1 MVLIRRNEKAVLM
14 LCFYLFLSLF
24 TFLRQPVFAEAGS
37 QVVQVSYFYISAC
50 PSCHD
55 AEEYLAAVSDR
66 CASVLKKKKID
77 LLINKYNTA
86 EGENLN
92 LLQTYLKEYAVPE
105 KEKDLPV
112 VFFGETYI
120 SGEKAIKA
128 RFEKD
133 LLDLKPGVSNVPG
146 KVKSD
151 GNAAFQNFSSFRV
164 LSTLAVGFAN
174 GLTPCSL
181 SMLLFFISLLLARD
195 FNVIKMGLLYCA
207 GKFATYLLLGTLLFK
222 TLGNI
227 NTGWLGSVVKILM
240 LGAVVIFI
248 CLNAMDFMA
257 AKSERYDRIRL
268 QLPAR
273 VRGLNHKWIKAV
285 SNADNPAALLWIS
298 LLLGVLTSIGEFLCT
313 GQIYLTTILYVLHS
327 NTELNIRAFLYFIEY
342 NLAFIAP
349 LVIITLI
356 ISKGRELLDV
366 SEFIRKN
373 MHYIKLVNII
383 VFLLL
388 GLFLFFNL

>member
-1 MVLIRRNEKAVLM
+1 MVLIRRNEKAVLR
-14 LCFYLFLSLF
+14 LCFYLLLSLF
-24 TFLRQPVFAEAGS
+24 TFLRQPVYAEAGS
-37 QVVQVSYFYISAC
+37 KTVKVSYFYISAC
-50 PSCHD
+50 SSCHD
-55 AEEYLAAVSDR
+55 TEEYLAGVSDR
-66 CASVLKKKKID
+66 CSSALKEKNIN
-77 LLINKYNTA
+77 LLIYKYNTA

-92 LLQTYLKEYAVPE
+92 LLETYLKEYDVPE

-128 RFEKD
+128 RFEKE
-133 LLDLKPGVSNVPG
+133 LLDLRPGALKVPGV
-146 KVKSD
+146 VKSD
-151 GNAAFQNFSSFRV
+151 SNEAFQHFSSFRA
-164 LSTLAVGFAN
+164 LSTFAVGFAN

-195 FNVIKMGLLYCA
+195 INVIKLGLLYCA
-207 GKFATYLLLGTLLFK
+207 GKFVTYLLLGTLLFK
-222 TLGNI
+222 TLGSI

-240 LGAVVIFI
+240 LAAVAIFI
-248 CLNAMDFMA
+248 CLNAMDFAA

-273 VRGLNHKWIKAV
+273 IRGLNHKWIKAAAKV
-285 SNADNPAALLWIS
+285 DNPDALLWIS
-298 LLLGVLTSIGEFLCT
+298 LLLGILTSIGEFLCT

-349 LVIITLI
+349 LAIITLVVF
-356 ISKGRELLDV
+356 KGRELLDV

>member
-1 MVLIRRNEKAVLM
+1 MVLIRRNEKAVLR
-14 LCFYLFLSLF
+14 LCFYLLLSLF
-24 TFLRQPVFAEAGS
+24 TFLRQPVYAEAGS
-37 QVVQVSYFYISAC
+37 KTVKVSYFYISAC
-50 PSCHD
+50 SSCHD
-55 AEEYLAAVSDR
+55 TEEYLAGVSDR
-66 CASVLKKKKID
+66 CSSALKEKNIN
-77 LLINKYNTA
+77 LLIYKYNTA

-92 LLQTYLKEYAVPE
+92 LLETYLKEYDVPE

-128 RFEKD
+128 RFEKE
-133 LLDLKPGVSNVPG
+133 LLDLKPGALKMPG
-146 KVKSD
+146 VVKSD
-151 GNAAFQNFSSFRV
+151 SNEAFQHFSSFRA
-164 LSTLAVGFAN
+164 LSTFAVGFAN

-195 FNVIKMGLLYCA
+195 INVIKLGLLYCA
-207 GKFATYLLLGTLLFK
+207 GKFVTYLLLGTLLFK
-222 TLGNI
+222 TLGSI

-240 LGAVVIFI
+240 LAAVAIFI
-248 CLNAMDFMA
+248 CLNAMDFAA

-273 VRGLNHKWIKAV
+273 IRGLNHKWIKAAAKV
-285 SNADNPAALLWIS
+285 DNPAALLWIS
-298 LLLGVLTSIGEFLCT
+298 LLLGILTSIGEFLCT

-349 LVIITLI
+349 LAIITLVVF
-356 ISKGRELLDV
+356 KGRELLDV

>member
-1 MVLIRRNEKAVLM
+1 MVLIRRNEKAVLR
-14 LCFYLFLSLF
+14 LCFYLLLSLF
-24 TFLRQPVFAEAGS
+24 TFLRQPVYAEAGS
-37 QVVQVSYFYISAC
+37 KTVKVSYFYISAC
-50 PSCHD
+50 SSCHD
-55 AEEYLAAVSDR
+55 TEEYLAGVSDR
-66 CASVLKKKKID
+66 CSSALKEKNIN
-77 LLINKYNTA
+77 LLIYKYNTA

-92 LLQTYLKEYAVPE
+92 LLETYLKEYDVPE

-128 RFEKD
+128 RFEKE
-133 LLDLKPGVSNVPG
+133 LLDLKPGALKVPG
-146 KVKSD
+146 VVKSD
-151 GNAAFQNFSSFRV
+151 SNEAFQHFSSFRA
-164 LSTLAVGFAN
+164 LSTFAVGFAN

-195 FNVIKMGLLYCA
+195 INVIKLGLLYCA
-207 GKFATYLLLGTLLFK
+207 GKFVTYLLLGTLLFK
-222 TLGNI
+222 TLGSI

-240 LGAVVIFI
+240 LAAVAIFI
-248 CLNAMDFMA
+248 CLNAMDFAA

-273 VRGLNHKWIKAV
+273 IRGLNHKWIKAAAKV
-285 SNADNPAALLWIS
+285 DNPAALLWIS
-298 LLLGVLTSIGEFLCT
+298 LLLGILTSIGEFLCT

-349 LVIITLI
+349 LAIITLVVF
-356 ISKGRELLDV
+356 KGRELLDV

>member
-1 MVLIRRNEKAVLM
+1 MVLIRRNEKAVLR
-14 LCFYLFLSLF
+14 LCFYLLLSLF
-24 TFLRQPVFAEAGS
+24 TFLRQPVYAEAGS
-37 QVVQVSYFYISAC
+37 KTVKVSYFYISAC
-50 PSCHD
+50 SSCHD
-55 AEEYLAAVSDR
+55 TEEYLAGVSDR
-66 CASVLKKKKID
+66 CSSVLKEKNIN
-77 LLINKYNTA
+77 LLIYKYNTA

-92 LLQTYLKEYAVPE
+92 LLETYLKEYDVPE

-128 RFEKD
+128 RFEKE
-133 LLDLKPGVSNVPG
+133 LLDLKPGALKVPG
-146 KVKSD
+146 VVKSD
-151 GNAAFQNFSSFRV
+151 SNEAFQHFSSFRA
-164 LSTLAVGFAN
+164 LSTFAVGFAN

-195 FNVIKMGLLYCA
+195 INVIKLGLLYCA
-207 GKFATYLLLGTLLFK
+207 GKFVTYLLLGTLLFK
-222 TLGNI
+222 TLGSI

-240 LGAVVIFI
+240 LAAVAIFI
-248 CLNAMDFMA
+248 CLNAMDFAA

-273 VRGLNHKWIKAV
+273 IRGLNHKWIKVAAKV
-285 SNADNPAALLWIS
+285 DNPAALLWIS
-298 LLLGVLTSIGEFLCT
+298 LLLGILTSIGEFLCT

-349 LVIITLI
+349 LAIITLVVF
-356 ISKGRELLDV
+356 KGRELLDV